1 MITEA
6 TRERFS
12 ALAERLRSEGR
23 GGGGGGGRWLVL
35 THDNPD
41 PDALASA
48 MLLRTVLRR
57 GFHQRATA
65 AYGGIVGRAEN
76 REMLRSLR
84 LEISH
89 VRHLSLKRYSRFALV
104 DTQPRTGNNQLPADV
119 QPDLVIDHHP
129 LRKPTLAA
137 PFVDIRPSYGATATV
152 LGEYLLA
159 AGIRPT
165 HALAT
170 ALIYAIR
177 SETQDFSR
185 EFAGPDKAIYDLFF
199 PLANHRLLA
208 RIQNPRLPLAYFGD
222 LHAALERLEAVDSLV
237 LSHLGEVGQPDIVPE
252 LADLLL
258 RMEGKTWS
266 LCTGYFGERLYL
278 SIRTTNPRADAGGLM
293 RRLIGRRGKGGGHG
307 RTAGGW
313 IDAARLGPGERPRL
327 QRAISEKLAIELR
340 KKPDKLA
347 PIELHPAAEAAPAA
361 AATAAATPAADVPPA
376 GPGGAAPAAAP
387 AASTDAPAAP
397 AAPPTSAAGGEDGG
411 AGGANAEAGAEPGG
425 YSHSIVAGGLLVT
438 S

>member
-6 TRERFS
+6 TQERFA
-12 ALAERLRSEGR
+12 ALAKRLEGEER
-23 GGGGGGGRWLVL
+23 GGGRWLVL

-48 MLLRTVLRR
+48 TLLCTVLRR
-57 GFHQRATA
+57 AFKQRATA

-76 REMLRSLR
+76 REMLRSLH
-84 LEISH
+84 LQVSH
-89 VRHLSLKRYSRFALV
+89 IRHLSLKRYQRFALV
-104 DTQPRTGNNQLPADV
+104 DTQPRTGNNQLPAEI

-129 LRKPTLAA
+129 VRKTTLSA
-137 PFVDIRPSYGATATV
+137 PFLDIRPTYGATATV
-152 LGEYLLA
+152 LGEYVLA

-165 HALAT
+165 HTLAT

-185 EFAGPDKAIYDLFF
+185 EFTGPDKAIYDLFF

-208 RIQNPRLPLAYFGD
+208 RIQNPRLPLSYFGD

-258 RMEGKTWS
+258 RMEGKTWA
-266 LCTGYFGERLYL
+266 LCTGFYGDRLYL
-278 SIRTTNPRADAGGLM
+278 SIRTTNPRADAGALM

-313 IDAARLGPGERPRL
+313 IDASRVADGERGRL
-327 QRAISEKLAIELR
+327 QAAIGEKLALELGKR
-340 KKPDKLA
+340 PDKLTR
-347 PIELHPAAEAAPAA
+347 LVLQPAGKEPAVEPEAAIEPATEAA
-361 AATAAATPAADVPPA
+361 AAVEPAAADVPPA
-376 GPGGAAPAAAP
+376 VV
-387 AASTDAPAAP
+387 TV
-397 AAPPTSAAGGEDGG
+397 AAG
-411 AGGANAEAGAEPGG
+411 EPPG
-425 YSHSIVAGGLLVT
+425 
-438 S
+438 